1 MISSRGGLDLVV
13 EYRAYNAVQE
23 EIFMRQTIYLLVLWV
38 GLSVVAGAQELKQGG
53 YAGEERREI
62 KSLSPAEV
70 EQLLNGHGMGLAKAA
85 ELNHYPGP
93 RHVLELAA
101 ELQLTPDQRART
113 QATFARMRDEAVS
126 LGRRIVERERALDAM
141 FAKGDIGANKL
152 RAATA
157 EIARLQGEL
166 RAAHLAAHLDMRR
179 LLSPG
184 QVKKYDELRG
194 YAAGHKP
201 GGQHGHDHGKH

>member
-1 MISSRGGLDLVV
+1 
-13 EYRAYNAVQE
+13 
-23 EIFMRQTIYLLVLWV
+23 MRQTIYLLALWV
-38 GLSVVAGAQELKQGG
+38 GLSAVAYAQEAKQGG

-62 KSLSPAEV
+62 KSLAPEEV

-113 QATFARMRDEAVS
+113 QATFTRMRDETIA

-141 FAKGDIGANKL
+141 FAKGDIDAGKL

-166 RAAHLAAHLDMRR
+166 RAAHLAAHLEMRR
-179 LLSPG
+179 LLSPQ

-194 YAAGHKP
+194 YANGHKP
-201 GGQHGHDHGKH
+201 GRQHGHDHGKH

>member
-1 MISSRGGLDLVV
+1 
-13 EYRAYNAVQE
+13 
-23 EIFMRQTIYLLVLWV
+23 MRQTIYLLVLWA
-38 GLSVVAGAQELKQGG
+38 GLSAVAYAQEAKPGD

-62 KSLSPAEV
+62 KALAPEEV

-113 QATFARMRDEAVS
+113 QATFARMRDEAVA

-141 FAKGDIGANKL
+141 FAKGDIDAGKL

-166 RAAHLAAHLDMRR
+166 RAAHLAAHLELRR
-179 LLSPG
+179 LLSPQ

-194 YAAGHKP
+194 YAKGHRP
-201 GGQHGHDHGKH
+201 GGPHGHDHGKH